1 MLAANDFDGKRRTG
15 FLPYLYGGIT
25 GISLGLLIVAA
36 VLIMRGPEGNGTPRI
51 ALADDPPYRAA
62 SLDTSR
68 RNAIVRATELVAP
81 AVVSIDA
88 SYTRQTRPVY
98 DWFWRRYYPGRKRT
112 FSNQGSGVIIDKSGY
127 IFTNYHVIQ
136 RAERISV
143 NTYNGERYEAE
154 LVYPAP
160 AYDLAL
166 LKIPGNNFH
175 AAPLGNSDDLLVGEW
190 AIAIGSPF
198 GRYLVDTQPTVT
210 VGVISANHRDIK
222 QEQESEQIFNDMIQ
236 TDAAINPGNSGGPLV
251 NSNGELIGINTVI
264 FSGGTGANIGMGFAI
279 PVNRAVHMFRE
290 IKEHGRLRDVWL
302 GMTATD
308 ITADLALGLE
318 LPTDKGV
325 LIRTIEDD
333 APADKAGLKPGD
345 QLLAIDGVQV
355 QNRDHANRI
364 IFGSRVG
371 DELEMTVN
379 RRDEIETFTIK
390 LEERPT
396 DI

>member
-1 MLAANDFDGKRRTG
+1 MFAANDIDSKRRAG

-25 GISLGLLIVAA
+25 GISLGLLIVGA
-36 VLIMRGPEGNGTPRI
+36 LWIMRGPEGTPRV
-51 ALADDPPYRAA
+51 AVAGDPPYRAA
-62 SLDTSR
+62 SVSESR
-68 RNAIVRATELVAP
+68 RNALVRATEQVAP

-88 SYTRQTRPVY
+88 TYTRQTRPVY
-98 DWFWRRYYPGRKRT
+98 DWFWRRYYPSRKRT
-112 FSNQGSGVIIDKSGY
+112 FSDQGSGVIIDSSGY

-136 RAERISV
+136 RGERIAV
-143 NTYNGERYEAE
+143 TTFNGERYEAE
-154 LVYPAP
+154 LVYAAP

-166 LKIPGNNFH
+166 LKIPGENFH
-175 AAPLGNSDDLLVGEW
+175 AAPLGDSDDLLVGEW

-198 GRYLVDTQPTVT
+198 GRYLVDNQPTVT

-222 QEQESEQIFNDMIQ
+222 QEQDSEQVFNDMIQ

-251 NSNGELIGINTVI
+251 NSEGELIGINTVI

-279 PVNRAVHMFRE
+279 PVNRAVHVFRE
-290 IKEHGRLRDVWL
+290 VKEHGRLRDVWL

-308 ITADLALGLE
+308 ISPDLAVGLD
-318 LPTDKGV
+318 LPTDSGV
-325 LIRTIEDD
+325 LVRTIEEG
-333 APADKAGLKPGD
+333 APAEKAGLKPGD
-345 QLLAIDGVQV
+345 QLLAINGVRV

-371 DELEMTVN
+371 DVLEITVN
-379 RRDEIETFTIK
+379 RRDEIKTFSVK